1 MEILKEFEK
10 YLEENYNSSKKNEK
24 DNTISAYMSDLK
36 QFFKYFEENFGEKL
50 VDFSNADYFEYKK
63 YITDELNLKFNTINR
78 KTASLSV
85 YENFL
90 IEKGIRKNNY
100 KVIKKK
106 DFYKIER
113 PFITSQMLPRETIKK
128 VRLRAGRESKRDYA
142 MFILLDEGGLRVSEL
157 VQLQLK
163 RDLDFEMYT
172 IHILGKGNKIRSI
185 FMEQIIYDAIKDYL
199 PERERIL
206 NNRENKYLFVSNK
219 TANTNKAMSRTSIN
233 NILAKY
239 CKEVNEDKINPHIMR
254 HDSGTKKYE
263 EGYSDLMLKKFL
275 GHSSNATDIYTHP
288 GGEKYREK
296 ILKNG

>member
-1 MEILKEFEK
+1 MEILKEFIK
-10 YLEENYNSSKKNEK
+10 YLEENYDCSGR
-24 DNTISAYMSDLK
+24 DNTILAYMTDVN
-36 QFFKYFEENFGEKL
+36 QFLKYFKEKFEEDI

-63 YITDELNLKFNTINR
+63 YISEELNFKFSTINR
-78 KTASLSV
+78 KTASLSI

-90 IEKGIRKNNY
+90 IEKGIRKNNS

-113 PFITSQMLPRETIKK
+113 PFITSQMLPKETIKK
-128 VRLRAGRESKRDYA
+128 VRLRAGRENKRDYA

-157 VQLQLK
+157 VELQLE
-163 RDLDFEMYT
+163 RDLDFEMYS

-199 PERERIL
+199 PEREKLL
-206 NNRENKYLFVSNK
+206 NGRKNKYLFVSNK
-219 TANTNKAMSRTSIN
+219 TANTNTTMSRTSIN

-239 CKEVNEDKINPHIMR
+239 CNEVNETKINPHIMR

-288 GGEKYREK
+288 GGERYRENMP
-296 ILKNG
+296 KNG

>member
-1 MEILKEFEK
+1 MEILKEFKK
-10 YLEENYNSSKKNEK
+10 YLEENYDCSGR
-24 DNTISAYMSDLK
+24 DNTILAYMTDIN
-36 QFFKYFEENFGEKL
+36 QFLKYFKEKFGEDI

-63 YITDELNLKFNTINR
+63 YISEELNFKFSTINR
-78 KTASLSV
+78 KTASLSI

-90 IEKGIRKNNY
+90 IEKGIRKNNS

-113 PFITSQMLPRETIKK
+113 PFITSQMLPKETIKK
-128 VRLRAGRESKRDYA
+128 VRLRAGRENKRDYA

-157 VQLQLK
+157 VELQLE
-163 RDLDFEMYT
+163 RDLDFEMYS

-199 PERERIL
+199 PEREKLL
-206 NNRENKYLFVSNK
+206 NGRNNKYLFVSNK
-219 TANTNKAMSRTSIN
+219 TANTNTSMSRTSIN

-239 CKEVNEDKINPHIMR
+239 CNEVNETKINPHIMR

-288 GGEKYREK
+288 GGERYRENMP
-296 ILKNG
+296 KNG

>member
-1 MEILKEFEK
+1 MEILKEFKK
-10 YLEENYNSSKKNEK
+10 YLEENYDCSGR
-24 DNTISAYMSDLK
+24 DNTILAYMTDVN
-36 QFFKYFEENFGEKL
+36 QFLKYFKEKFEEDI

-63 YITDELNLKFNTINR
+63 YISEELNFKFSTINR
-78 KTASLSV
+78 KTASLSI

-90 IEKGIRKNNY
+90 IEKGIRKNNS

-113 PFITSQMLPRETIKK
+113 PFITSQMLPKETIKK
-128 VRLRAGRESKRDYA
+128 VRLRAGRENKRDYA

-157 VQLQLK
+157 VELQLE
-163 RDLDFEMYT
+163 RDLDFEMYS

-199 PERERIL
+199 PEREKLL
-206 NNRENKYLFVSNK
+206 NGRKNKYLFVSNK
-219 TANTNKAMSRTSIN
+219 TANTNTTMSRTSIN

-239 CKEVNEDKINPHIMR
+239 CNEVNETKINPHIMR

-288 GGEKYREK
+288 GGERYRENMP
-296 ILKNG
+296 KNG

>member
-1 MEILKEFEK
+1 
-10 YLEENYNSSKKNEK
+10 
-24 DNTISAYMSDLK
+24 MSDLK

-296 ILKNG
+296 ILENG

>member
-1 MEILKEFEK
+1 MEILKEFKK
-10 YLEENYNSSKKNEK
+10 YLEENYDCSGR
-24 DNTISAYMSDLK
+24 DNTILAYMTDVN
-36 QFFKYFEENFGEKL
+36 QFLKYFKEKFGEDI

-63 YITDELNLKFNTINR
+63 YISEELNFKFSTINR
-78 KTASLSV
+78 KTASLSI

-90 IEKGIRKNNY
+90 IEKGIRKNNS

-113 PFITSQMLPRETIKK
+113 PFITSQMLPKETIKK
-128 VRLRAGRESKRDYA
+128 VRLRAGRENKRDYA

-157 VQLQLK
+157 VELQLE
-163 RDLDFEMYT
+163 RDLDFEMYS

-199 PERERIL
+199 PEREKLL
-206 NNRENKYLFVSNK
+206 NGRKNKYLFVSNK
-219 TANTNKAMSRTSIN
+219 TANTNTTMSRTSIN

-239 CKEVNEDKINPHIMR
+239 CNEVNEIKINPHIMR

-288 GGEKYREK
+288 GGERYRENMP
-296 ILKNG
+296 KNG

>member
-239 CKEVNEDKINPHIMR
+239 CREVNEDKINPHIMR

-263 EGYSDLMLKKFL
+263 EGYSDIMLKKFL

-296 ILKNG
+296 IPKNG

>member
-1 MEILKEFEK
+1 MEILKEFKK
-10 YLEENYNSSKKNEK
+10 YLEENYDCSGR
-24 DNTISAYMSDLK
+24 DNTILAYMTDVN
-36 QFFKYFEENFGEKL
+36 QFLKYFKEKFGEDI

-63 YITDELNLKFNTINR
+63 YISEELNFKFSTINR
-78 KTASLSV
+78 KTASLSI

-90 IEKGIRKNNY
+90 IEKGIRKNNS

-113 PFITSQMLPRETIKK
+113 PFITSQMLPKETIKK
-128 VRLRAGRESKRDYA
+128 VRLRAGRENKRDYA

-157 VQLQLK
+157 VELQLE
-163 RDLDFEMYT
+163 RDLDFEMYS

-199 PERERIL
+199 PEREKLL
-206 NNRENKYLFVSNK
+206 NGRKNKYLFVSNK
-219 TANTNKAMSRTSIN
+219 TANTNTTMSRTSIN

-239 CKEVNEDKINPHIMR
+239 CNEVNETKINPHIMR

-288 GGEKYREK
+288 GGERYRENMP
-296 ILKNG
+296 KNG

>member
-263 EGYSDLMLKKFL
+263 EGYSDIMLKKFL

-296 ILKNG
+296 IPKNG